1 MSKIIVICNTACAL
15 NGGKYYCQLPTSISN
30 AKRVRVVDASVS
42 FSSPYNDIVIICS
55 DNLLVSGPG
64 DLIRRGP
71 IASETIA
78 TNVLTTCRPLTTVA
92 NDRVFD
98 VGSSAIYSELA
109 PAAVDVIDILFLSPA
124 MATLAPTTFCLIF
137 EFVF

>member
-1 MSKIIVICNTACAL
+1 MSKITTICNTACVL

-30 AKRVRVVDASVS
+30 AKRVRIVDASVS

-64 DLIRRGP
+64 DIIRKGVA
-71 IASETIA
+71 ASDTIS

-109 PAAVDVIDILFLSPA
+109 PAAVDVIDLLFLSPA
-124 MATLAPTTFCLIF
+124 AVALAPSTFCLIF